1 MMENKYLA
9 VDDYM
14 LNKASY
20 KIKNLL
26 GIWKF
31 DDAEVLIDMDY
42 KLLNYIFLKNIATSL
57 TCLIEDDGKFYSRI
71 FLQEA
76 FFVK

>member
-42 KLLNYIFLKNIATSL
+42 KLYLFEKYCDIIDMFN
-57 TCLIEDDGKFYSRI
+57 RRWW
-71 FLQEA
+71 
-76 FFVK
+76 